1 MGAENRRAQL
11 KGFEKARAL
20 RSRPTDTQRRIVL
33 KCTKCA
39 QTMSGRGDT
48 LSRGHLG
55 NTQLL
60 IRNNNNTI
68 KISCF
73 TLKKK
78 FSMPGTRKKSQYIYI
93 YIFLK

>member
-1 MGAENRRAQL
+1 MGAENRRAKL

-20 RSRPTDTQRRIVL
+20 RSRPTGTQRRIVL

-55 NTQLL
+55 NTQLQ
-60 IRNNNNTI
+60 IRNNNNNTI
-68 KISCF
+68 KKSCLTQFNHKLYRKF
-73 TLKKK
+73 T
-78 FSMPGTRKKSQYIYI
+78 FCNRRDR
-93 YIFLK
+93 F